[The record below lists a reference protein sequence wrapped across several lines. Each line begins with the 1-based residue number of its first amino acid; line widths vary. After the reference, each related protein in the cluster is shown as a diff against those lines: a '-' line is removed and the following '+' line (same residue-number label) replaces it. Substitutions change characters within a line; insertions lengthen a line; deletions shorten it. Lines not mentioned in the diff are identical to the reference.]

1 MTNNK
6 VKNIVNSKSL
16 QNNTTTTPVNNN
28 GIVYNG
34 LARVTYMNG
43 KKKVKSMIVKNNGTD
58 LLFKYLTQCVCGSNV
73 SANMPKYL
81 DIGIW
86 SEANKIYTPCTTIR
100 CDLTSKYLTNIYL
113 DNSEIPFAACFTSII
128 PGSVVITGDNNDKA
142 DAIRL
147 YNDYYNSA
155 DQSLLAEIIIED
167 EPSKIDISTTIKK
180 YSLMIEWY
188 MYFTN
193 RQSQTS
199 AT

>member
-6 VKNIVNSKSL
+6 VKNIVNSENL

-86 SEANKIYTPCTTIR
+86 LETDKRYIPCTTIR

-128 PGSVVITGDNNDKA
+128 PGSTVITDDNSRAN
-142 DAIRL
+142 AIRL
-147 YNDYYNSA
+147 YNDYYNNA
-155 DQSLLAEIIIED
+155 EQSLLAEIIIED
-167 EPSKIDISTTIKK
+167 TAGQIDISSNIKK

-193 RQSQTS
+193 RQNQTS
-199 AT
+199 ET